1 MSLKPINAYIQNMP
15 RSGIRRIMDSATA
28 PDILHLEVGQ
38 PDFPTPEPV
47 IRAACQAAADEEGR
61 FTRYTPN
68 MGYAS
73 LRKALVKKL
82 KEENGIHTTENRI
95 LITPRIQLR
104 HHDCAF
110 GAAERRRRSA
120 GS

>member
-47 IRAACQAAADEEGR
+47 IRAACQAATDKDGR

-73 LRKALVKKL
+73 L
-82 KEENGIHTTENRI
+82 
-95 LITPRIQLR
+95 
-104 HHDCAF
+104 
-110 GAAERRRRSA
+110 
-120 GS
+120 